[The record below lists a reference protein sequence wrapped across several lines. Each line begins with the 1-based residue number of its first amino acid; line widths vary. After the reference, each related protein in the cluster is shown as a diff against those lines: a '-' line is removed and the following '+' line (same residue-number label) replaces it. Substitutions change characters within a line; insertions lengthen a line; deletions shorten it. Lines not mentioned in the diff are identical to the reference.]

1 MRTLLFVLGVVV
13 SAGAVAQT
21 HYVDFYNTAPASV
34 IHVETAPAGTLIF
47 QPVALGDHPLHG
59 GGDSLTLALPYAEG
73 CLRDLRITFADGRL
87 LEHKGFDVCKY
98 RSYHTGRYWHPP
110 HTGANRMSQH

>member
-1 MRTLLFVLGVVV
+1 MRTLLFVLGALVPAV
-13 SAGAVAQT
+13 AVAQT

-34 IHVETAPAGTLIF
+34 IRVETAPTGTLAF
-47 QPVALGDHPLHG
+47 RPAALGDRPLHG

-73 CLRDLRITFADGRL
+73 CRRDLRITFADGRV
-87 LEHKGFDVCKY
+87 LEHMGFDICKY

-110 HTGANRMSQH
+110 QTGASRLLQR